1 MKISSASKIL
11 DYPAAVIQKFYFLL
25 LKNSGT
31 GNVEAKELICMT
43 HGHELKW
50 GNERGR
56 GCAGQSGIKWGK
68 WDNCNSVINKIK
80 CILKKRRYILL
91 VIR

>member
-31 GNVEAKELICMT
+31 GNVEAKELICMI
-43 HGHELKW
+43 HGHELKRENVGGKGCGGW
-50 GNERGR
+50 RGIR
-56 GCAGQSGIKWGK
+56 EENGTTVIAYSIKH
-68 WDNCNSVINKIK
+68 I
-80 CILKKRRYILL
+80 
-91 VIR
+91 